1 MKKTLEG
8 LKQLMEE
15 HQGMVTKLSKIKE
28 RNAEELEQDRIT
40 RTVAVER
47 INDHLDES
55 NYILSRRSQELSELL
70 QEDKEQTI
78 QEAMAKLTKTVTAD
92 EVAELQLLNQLTTIT
107 REDLFRYADKY
118 QDKPLAL
125 KYIDGI
131 SKDRDI
137 VFSLSEEQL
146 DLLDPEKAIN
156 ELAQDIGLEIRQY
169 NSIRELDVAEHTQYE
184 LIVEG
189 KIENIQKELDKLD

>member
-156 ELAQDIGLEIRQY
+156 ELANDIGLEIRQY
-169 NSIRELDVAEHTQYE
+169 NSIRELDSAEHTQYE